1 MPNESHQDTPS
12 TPRSFTIHQRWALA
26 IAIGAILL
34 LTYWLRIVLLP
45 FVLAAAI
52 SFVITPLVHRLSR
65 NLRLPHWASALIIY
79 VLLLALLAG
88 VAFWAERILAPE
100 ASELAR
106 NAPTFVR
113 ASFHKLF
120 GGDEV
125 HIFGNRITADDVI
138 QSAESSAARITGG
151 PAGAIVG
158 GIGLLMG
165 GFLTLV
171 LILFFLLSGARLCSG
186 VRWLVPPPLRPFAS
200 SLAGELRP
208 MLFRYILGV
217 VIVAALATAMSWI
230 ALTLVLGLS
239 RTLLVSLA
247 VGVLE
252 TVPVIGPAA
261 SAALLGIIA
270 INSGKVSIVIGVA
283 IFAMVMRLI
292 IDQVIGP
299 LILGQA
305 VKIHPVV
312 VIFAMLTGGVLF
324 GVLGVVL
331 AVPVAA
337 STKIA
342 LRMLYREAPDIA
354 SPSS

>member
-1 MPNESHQDTPS
+1 MPNEAHPDTPF
-12 TPRSFTIHQRWALA
+12 TPRSFNIHQRWALA
-26 IAIGAILL
+26 VATGAILL

-52 SFVITPLVHRLSR
+52 SFLITPLVHRVSR
-65 NLRLPHWASALIIY
+65 SLRLPHWASALIIY
-79 VLLLALLAG
+79 MLLLLLLAG

-113 ASFHKLF
+113 ASFQKLV
-120 GGDEV
+120 GGNEV

-138 QSAESSAARITGG
+138 QSAQSTAARITGG
-151 PAGAIVG
+151 PAGVVVG
-158 GIGLLMG
+158 GIGVLMG
-165 GFLTLV
+165 GFLALV

-186 VRWLVPPPLRPFAS
+186 LLWLMPPSLRPFAAA
-200 SLAGELRP
+200 LAAKLRP

-217 VIVAALATAMSWI
+217 VMVALLASVMSWI

-239 RTLLVSLA
+239 HTLLVSLT

-270 INSGKVSIVIGVA
+270 INSGNMGIVIGVA
-283 IFAMVMRLI
+283 IFALVMRLI

-305 VKIHPVV
+305 VRIHPVV
-312 VIFAMLTGGVLF
+312 VIFAMLAGGVLF
-324 GVLGVVL
+324 GVLGVLL
-331 AVPVAA
+331 AVPAAA

-342 LRMLYREAPDIA
+342 LRMIYNEASGSA
-354 SPSS
+354 SPSP